1 VAYRKAFVGFVSKV
15 RESLD
20 IRGHAAVAW
29 DISNS
34 LMILNNSA
42 SLNKGNH
49 DRDGVWISDQHRFL
63 RCYFS
68 VSFVVLVS
76 IEKIFQTLSIQYLTT
91 FPNNSKFVKNTPL
104 RVTFSTLFSVFGN
117 VAKHG
122 LSCLIYY
129 IK

>member
-34 LMILNNSA
+34 LMILKNSS

-49 DRDGVWISDQHRFL
+49 DRDGVWISDL
-63 RCYFS
+63 
-68 VSFVVLVS
+68 
-76 IEKIFQTLSIQYLTT
+76 
-91 FPNNSKFVKNTPL
+91 N
-104 RVTFSTLFSVFGN
+104 
-117 VAKHG
+117 
-122 LSCLIYY
+122 
-129 IK
+129 